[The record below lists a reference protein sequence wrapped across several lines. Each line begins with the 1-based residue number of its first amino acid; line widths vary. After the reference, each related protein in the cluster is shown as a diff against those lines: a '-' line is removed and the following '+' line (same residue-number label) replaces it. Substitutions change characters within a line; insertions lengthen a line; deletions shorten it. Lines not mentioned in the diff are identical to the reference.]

1 MVRYCV
7 KFQYFSR
14 MFIKI
19 NGSQDFPGH
28 FLNSKDFKDFPGPVR
43 TLFKELTALG
53 PSNLISILLQSGFD
67 LLSKYSTMPT
77 ERLIIRNGQSIWNTN
92 IISQHY
98 PFNFKGRWAVW
109 ERPMLSGLEMKHL
122 FVSKPFFTILN
133 LNEMRIIPSVDH
145 KEFPCVQGNTVP
157 LRFLIN
163 YCTLINIFSTQLWLH
178 YTHRYIHTHH
188 CRFYFHL
195 WIFVSET
202 GSWAISII

>member
-7 KFQYFSR
+7 KFQYFSK
-14 MFIKI
+14 MFIKS
-19 NGSQDFPGH
+19 NKSQDFPGH
-28 FLNSKDFKDFPGPVR
+28 FLNSKNFKDFPGPVR

-122 FVSKPFFTILN
+122 FVSIPFFTILN

-163 YCTLINIFSTQLWLH
+163 YGTLIFSQHNSGCITH
-178 YTHRYIHTHH
+178 IHTYTHIT
-188 CRFYFHL
+188 
-195 WIFVSET
+195 VS
-202 GSWAISII
+202 SILTSEFLSLKQGVGLSQ